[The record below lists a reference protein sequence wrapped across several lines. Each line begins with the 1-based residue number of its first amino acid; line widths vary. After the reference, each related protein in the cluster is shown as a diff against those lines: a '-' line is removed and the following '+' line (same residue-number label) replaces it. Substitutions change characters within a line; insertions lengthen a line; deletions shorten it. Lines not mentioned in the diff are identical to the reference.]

1 MVGSLVSQSD
11 RVKAGGSRVVP
22 GMSRRGFGVSIAL
35 HAAALLVLLLVHD
48 RRTPSGDI
56 AAAVELVMLPAESG
70 RSPAAAHGEAPLPAE
85 QDAVPEHERPPEKT
99 LVPEQPAVP
108 EKTVVPEQPAV
119 PEQPPVAER
128 TPVPE
133 PVKPEQSEAPRPA
146 LPQPVPAPPAAV
158 VQEPPRPAPP
168 PASVRAPPAPRRVV
182 ARPTLPE
189 HVPEARS
196 RITNAPGPAEPP
208 AATSA
213 APAGSTSASA
223 SAQQVTPTGLDPA
236 WLEGV
241 GAWLLAHRSY
251 PEMARALGRQG
262 TVVVQITVDA
272 NGHVEDVNV
281 VRGSGSE
288 SLDHAAEAL
297 VRNARLP
304 PFPAD
309 MKQPRQSVTIPVRY
323 RLE

>member
-1 MVGSLVSQSD
+1 
-11 RVKAGGSRVVP
+11 
-22 GMSRRGFGVSIAL
+22 
-35 HAAALLVLLLVHD
+35 
-48 RRTPSGDI
+48 
-56 AAAVELVMLPAESG
+56 
-70 RSPAAAHGEAPLPAE
+70 
-85 QDAVPEHERPPEKT
+85 
-99 LVPEQPAVP
+99 
-108 EKTVVPEQPAV
+108 
-119 PEQPPVAER
+119 
-128 TPVPE
+128 VPE
-133 PVKPEQSEAPRPA
+133 PVNPEQSEAPRPA
-146 LPQPVPAPPAAV
+146 LPQPVPTPPAAV

-168 PASVRAPPAPRRVV
+168 PASVRAPPPPRRVV
-182 ARPTLPE
+182 ARPTLAE

>member
-1 MVGSLVSQSD
+1 
-11 RVKAGGSRVVP
+11 
-22 GMSRRGFGVSIAL
+22 
-35 HAAALLVLLLVHD
+35 
-48 RRTPSGDI
+48 
-56 AAAVELVMLPAESG
+56 
-70 RSPAAAHGEAPLPAE
+70 
-85 QDAVPEHERPPEKT
+85 
-99 LVPEQPAVP
+99 
-108 EKTVVPEQPAV
+108 
-119 PEQPPVAER
+119 
-128 TPVPE
+128 
-133 PVKPEQSEAPRPA
+133 
-146 LPQPVPAPPAAV
+146 
-158 VQEPPRPAPP
+158 
-168 PASVRAPPAPRRVV
+168 
-182 ARPTLPE
+182 LPE